1 VRESTAF
8 AGYLFLGPDEY
19 REYSQAR
26 LVDEHGADVLP
37 ELIHARVTQIKGRD
51 GMLIE
56 GIQQRAKGRKSVH
69 NDRQAWWC
77 QSPPQVAPLADR
89 EARERAQL
97 EAALRHQAII
107 KSMTM

>member
-8 AGYLFLGPDEY
+8 AGYLVLGPDAY

-26 LVDEHGADVLP
+26 LIDEQGADVLSP
-37 ELIHARVTQIKGRD
+37 LIHARVTQIKGRD

-56 GIQQRAKGRKSVH
+56 GVQQRAKGRKSVH
-69 NDRQAWWC
+69 NDKQAWWC

-97 EAALRHQAII
+97 EAVLRHQAAV
-107 KSMTM
+107 KSMTL